1 MLHICSKFTKE
12 IPLNINTFIF
22 DLGGVII
29 DLDEQATIQSFSK
42 LSKIP
47 EQDILDIVSNSH
59 LFQDYEKGLVSDDV
73 FRKGVNK
80 AFGTTLSDA
89 QIDTC
94 WNAMLKSITIDR
106 LNLLLSLKEKYKVI
120 VLSNTN
126 SIHIKAFNKILE
138 KVSGKD
144 SLTFF
149 AHHVFFSHK
158 LNMRKPDEEIYREIL
173 RLSASNPTESL
184 FMDDKL
190 ENLRGAHKTGIQTM
204 QINSPDEIFELKRY
218 V

>member
-12 IPLNINTFIF
+12 ILLNITTFIF

-29 DLDEQATIQSFSK
+29 DLDEPATIRAFSQV
-42 LSKIP
+42 SGIP
-47 EQDILDIVSNSH
+47 EQKILETLSSSK
-59 LFQDYEKGLVSDDV
+59 LFIDYEKGLISDTC
-73 FRKGVNK
+73 FRVGVNQT
-80 AFGTTLSDA
+80 FNSSLTDE
-89 QIDTC
+89 QIDKC
-94 WNAMLKSITIDR
+94 WNAMLKTITKDR
-106 LNLLLSLKEKYKVI
+106 LDLLLALKEKYKVI

-144 SLTFF
+144 SLTYF
-149 AHHVFFSHK
+149 AHHVFLSHE
-158 LNMRKPDEEIYREIL
+158 LHMRKPDEEIYREIL
-173 RLSASNPTESL
+173 RLSGSNATESL

-190 ENLRGAHKTGIQTM
+190 ENLKGAEKTGVQTM
-204 QINSPDEIFELKRY
+204 HISSPDEIFELNQY